1 MLTNIAI
8 IFSVFVQLVATT
20 LAIRLIKVTKYN
32 VSWILISIGLLIM
45 AIRRVFEFLPFIDK
59 TLSETM
65 MVVNSW
71 LGIIISVLMVVG
83 IFFIG
88 KIFNYLKKI
97 EEARLQSE
105 KRVLNAII
113 LTEETERKRLA
124 KDLHDGLGP
133 LLSSVKMSVS
143 ALSSEKNANTHKS
156 ILDNAIQAVNESI
169 NSLKEIS
176 NNLSPH
182 ILDNFGLVSAIRSFA
197 TKIEQSGKIKIGFR
211 TNLKEQRFESN
222 IEVILYRAVCEL
234 INNTIKHAKATKIL
248 IDLDL
253 ENQHLTVLYQDDGV
267 GFNLE
272 ETLLSNKGGM
282 GLHNIRSRI
291 SSINGDFSIES
302 QPGEGIIGTI
312 RIKI

>member
-1 MLTNIAI
+1 MNI
-8 IFSVFVQLVATT
+8 
-20 LAIRLIKVTKYN
+20 
-32 VSWILISIGLLIM
+32 
-45 AIRRVFEFLPFIDK
+45 LPI
-59 TLSETM
+59 
-65 MVVNSW
+65 
-71 LGIIISVLMVVG
+71 
-83 IFFIG
+83 
-88 KIFNYLKKI
+88 KKI

-143 ALSSEKNANTHKS
+143 ALSSEKNENTRKS
-156 ILDNAIQAVNESI
+156 ILDNAIYSVNESI

-197 TKIEQSGKIKIGFR
+197 SKIEQTGKIKIGFR
-211 TNLKEQRFESN
+211 TNLKDQRFESN
-222 IEVILYRAVCEL
+222 VEVILYRAVCEL

-253 ENQHLTVLYQDDGV
+253 ENQQLTVLYQDDGV

-302 QPGEGIIGTI
+302 LPGEGIIGTI

>member
-8 IFSVFVQLVATT
+8 IFSVFVQLVATI

-71 LGIIISVLMVVG
+71 LGVIISVLMVVG

-105 KRVLNAII
+105 KKVLNAII
-113 LTEETERKRLA
+113 LTEESERKRLA

-156 ILDNAIQAVNESI
+156 ILDNAIYSVNESI

-197 TKIEQSGKIKIGFR
+197 SKIEQTGKIKIGFR

-248 IDLDL
+248 IGLDL
-253 ENQHLTVLYQDDGV
+253 EDQHLTVLFQDDGI

-291 SSINGDFSIES
+291 SSINGDFTIES
-302 QPGEGIIGTI
+302 QPDEGIIGTI

>member
-8 IFSVFVQLVATT
+8 IFSIFVQLIATIF
-20 LAIRLIKVTKYN
+20 AIRLIKLTKYN

-45 AIRRVFEFLPFIDK
+45 AIRRFFELLPFIDK
-59 TLSETM
+59 TLSEPM
-65 MVVNSW
+65 LILNSW
-71 LGIIISVLMVVG
+71 LGIIISLLMAVG

-88 KIFNYLKKI
+88 KIFTYLKKM

-105 KRVLNAII
+105 KRVLNVII
-113 LTEETERKRLA
+113 LTEENERKRLA

-143 ALSSEKNANTHKS
+143 ALSTEKNLNTQNS
-156 ILDNAIQAVNESI
+156 ILTNAIQAVNESI

-197 TKIEQSGKIKIGFR
+197 TKIEQTGKIKIEFR
-211 TNLKEQRFESN
+211 TNLREQRFNNN
-222 IEVILYRAVCEL
+222 IEVILYRAICEL
-234 INNTIKHAKATKIL
+234 INNTTKHAKARKIL
-248 IDLDL
+248 ISLDL
-253 ENQHLTVLYQDDGV
+253 ENDQLNVLYQDDGK
-267 GFNLE
+267 GFNFE
-272 ETLLSNKGGM
+272 ETMLQHKGGM
-282 GLHNIRSRI
+282 GLHNIRSRT
-291 SSINGDFSIES
+291 SSINGDFNIES

-312 RIKI
+312 RVKI

>member
-8 IFSVFVQLVATT
+8 ILSIFVQLIATIF
-20 LAIRLIKVTKYN
+20 AIRLIKLTKYN

-45 AIRRVFEFLPFIDK
+45 AIRRFFELLPFIDK
-59 TLSETM
+59 TLSEPM
-65 MVVNSW
+65 LILNSW
-71 LGIIISVLMVVG
+71 LGIIISLLMVVG

-88 KIFNYLKKI
+88 KIFTYLKKM

-113 LTEETERKRLA
+113 LTEENERKRLA

-143 ALSSEKNANTHKS
+143 ALSTEKNLKTQNS
-156 ILDNAIQAVNESI
+156 ILTNAIQAVNESI

-197 TKIEQSGKIKIGFR
+197 TKIEQTGKIKIEFR
-211 TNLKEQRFESN
+211 TNLKEQRFNSN
-222 IEVILYRAVCEL
+222 IEVILYRAICEL
-234 INNTIKHAKATKIL
+234 INNTIKHAKARKIL
-248 IDLDL
+248 ISLDL
-253 ENQHLTVLYQDDGV
+253 ENDQLNVLYQDDGK
-267 GFNLE
+267 GFNFEAAMLQH
-272 ETLLSNKGGM
+272 KGGM
-282 GLHNIRSRI
+282 GLHNIRSRT
-291 SSINGDFSIES
+291 SSINGDFNIES

-312 RIKI
+312 RVKI

>member
-1 MLTNIAI
+1 M
-8 IFSVFVQLVATT
+8 
-20 LAIRLIKVTKYN
+20 
-32 VSWILISIGLLIM
+32 
-45 AIRRVFEFLPFIDK
+45 
-59 TLSETM
+59 
-65 MVVNSW
+65 
-71 LGIIISVLMVVG
+71 
-83 IFFIG
+83 
-88 KIFNYLKKI
+88 

-133 LLSSVKMSVS
+133 LLSTVKMSVS
-143 ALSSEKNANTHKS
+143 ALSTEKNLSTQKN

-182 ILDNFGLVSAIRSFA
+182 ILDSFGLVTAVRSFA
-197 TKIEQSGKIKIGFR
+197 NKIEQTGKIRIEFR
-211 TNLKEQRFESN
+211 TNLKEQRFDSKV
-222 IEVILYRAVCEL
+222 EVILYRAVCEL
-234 INNTIKHAKATKIL
+234 INNTIKHAKARKIL
-248 IDLDL
+248 ISLDL
-253 ENQHLTVLYQDDGV
+253 EDKILIVLYQDDGK
-267 GFNLE
+267 GFNFDEAMLE
-272 ETLLSNKGGM
+272 QKSGM

-291 SSINGDFSIES
+291 SSINGEFTLES